1 MLQEWTSSFHR
12 GGVEHNKRKTGH
24 GYTTIIII
32 IRAHEANKDAPV
44 NVHNF
49 QINMILMDGAVWM
62 LLLSLPGR
70 DTSVLV
76 PRALNDN

>member
-1 MLQEWTSSFHR
+1 MVFFFSPWS
-12 GGVEHNKRKTGH
+12 
-24 GYTTIIII
+24 TTRDKQDTCTAIII

-49 QINMILMDGAVWM
+49 QINMILMDGAAQMVGTKQEAATRWF
-62 LLLSLPGR
+62 
-70 DTSVLV
+70 LV